1 MAITR
6 FLVQNFSALFFFAE
20 WQPATSR
27 NLSHTD
33 HSVHVFPGKRQ
44 QVNNWSH
51 GLCDWSLWV
60 FLMQREAIS
69 YLMTAITFKQNKTK
83 THQTHFLLLLYFPG
97 QSEYSKE
104 GTFAISR
111 LLCFHFLAKIL
122 HTQKKVYEMCDP
134 RRLPPQTKPL
144 PLKGVQLY
152 KCILIRC
159 PFLVYRT
166 WNLSDS
172 ASQFRLNIIWQ
183 LIRLVTATPSPSSLS
198 TLPRGN

>member
-1 MAITR
+1 MIITR
-6 FLVQNFSALFFFAE
+6 FLVQNVSALFFFAE
-20 WQPATSR
+20 WQPSTSR

-33 HSVHVFPGKRQ
+33 QSVHVFPGKRQ

-69 YLMTAITFKQNKTK
+69 YLMTAITFKQSKTK

-111 LLCFHFLAKIL
+111 LLCFISQTFSDRACTDYSSAVWQSMQYILWKGGGGNIRAVAGSHGYIRTSKHF
-122 HTQKKVYEMCDP
+122 
-134 RRLPPQTKPL
+134 
-144 PLKGVQLY
+144 
-152 KCILIRC
+152 
-159 PFLVYRT
+159 
-166 WNLSDS
+166 
-172 ASQFRLNIIWQ
+172 
-183 LIRLVTATPSPSSLS
+183 
-198 TLPRGN
+198 

>member
-1 MAITR
+1 MIITR

-33 HSVHVFPGKRQ
+33 QSVHVFPGKRQ

-69 YLMTAITFKQNKTK
+69 YLMTAITFKQSKTK

-111 LLCFHFLAKIL
+111 LLCFHFPAKIL
-122 HTQKKVYEMCDP
+122 HWKYKTHKKKFM
-134 RRLPPQTKPL
+134 
-144 PLKGVQLY
+144 
-152 KCILIRC
+152 KCVTPDACLHK
-159 PFLVYRT
+159 
-166 WNLSDS
+166 
-172 ASQFRLNIIWQ
+172 LNHY
-183 LIRLVTATPSPSSLS
+183 L
-198 TLPRGN
+198 